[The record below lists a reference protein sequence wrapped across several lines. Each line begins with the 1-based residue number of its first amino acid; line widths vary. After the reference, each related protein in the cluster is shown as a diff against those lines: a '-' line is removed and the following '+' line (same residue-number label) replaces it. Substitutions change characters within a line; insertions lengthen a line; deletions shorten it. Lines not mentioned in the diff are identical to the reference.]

1 MVGETPLIRGC
12 RSLILNELVIKMTGK
27 KFLRDWNIAT
37 IAFFINWTFLS
48 ISEIARI

>member
-27 KFLRDWNIAT
+27 K
-37 IAFFINWTFLS
+37 S
-48 ISEIARI
+48 YEIEYH